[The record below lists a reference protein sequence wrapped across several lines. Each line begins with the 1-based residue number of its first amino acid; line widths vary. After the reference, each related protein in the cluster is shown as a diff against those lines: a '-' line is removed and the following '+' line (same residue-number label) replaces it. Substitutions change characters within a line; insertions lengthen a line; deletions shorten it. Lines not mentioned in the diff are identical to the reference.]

1 MLVRPFI
8 FSLVILCSC
17 LQSSGLGAQSYDAN
31 IGLRLGTDWGIS
43 GVLRVPQVH
52 KNFTV
57 EGILQSSLQRD
68 ELIVTLMGRKHSPLL
83 SRRLNVYV
91 GGGLQKGWNTAAE
104 DEVEDTY
111 KDPFGITGVMGAEL
125 SLGRLNVGY
134 DFKPALNLVG
144 GERTLYI
151 QSGITLRYVVAKRN
165 DIWDKQKEKDRN
177 KNRRKRGREKR
188 KQQKIKDGKN
198 PDWWKVWKKD

>member
-1 MLVRPFI
+1 MMLRQF
-8 FSLVILCSC
+8 FLSLILCYLC
-17 LQSSGLGAQSYDAN
+17 LPFSGLRAQSYDAN
-31 IGLRLGTDWGIS
+31 FGLRLGTDWGIS

-52 KNFTV
+52 KNFTL
-57 EGILQSSLQRD
+57 EGIIQSSYQR
-68 ELIVTLMGRKHSPLL
+68 EETTVTLMGRKHFPLL
-83 SRRLNVYV
+83 SRRLNVYA

-104 DEVEDTY
+104 EEVDEIYDN
-111 KDPFGITGVMGAEL
+111 PFGITGVVGAEL

-134 DFKPALNLVG
+134 DFKPAVNLVG
-144 GERTLYI
+144 GERTLYM

-177 KNRRKRGREKR
+177 KKRRKRGREKR

-198 PDWWKVWKKD
+198 PDWWKIWKKD